1 MKALH
6 IRRVFLT
13 GHQRWYDMIRHR
25 FHLRETI
32 ATILA
37 DEERHIQAARSGI
50 IRARQELEHY
60 LSGDQ
65 FFLTTFEPYPV
76 ATGIPVVDR
85 MSDASVAAGVGP
97 MAAVAGAIAWA
108 GVEAMEE
115 AGASFGVVDNG
126 GDIALISDR
135 EVTIGIHAGTS
146 GLSDQYAF
154 VTGPLEGISGICT
167 SSATVG
173 PSISLGV
180 ADAVTVFARNP
191 ALSDAW
197 ATAVCNRVRREN
209 TSVVDEALLG
219 GSEGVCVII
228 GDWYCR
234 KGTLPR
240 VVKALVRHDR
250 ITGGLI

>member
-1 MKALH
+1 
-6 IRRVFLT
+6 
-13 GHQRWYDMIRHR
+13 MIRPR

-37 DEERHIQAARSGI
+37 DEEQHVKAAREGM

-60 LSGDQ
+60 ISGDP
-65 FFLTTFEPYPV
+65 FFLTTFEPYRIDS
-76 ATGIPVVDR
+76 GITVVDR
-85 MSDASVAAGVGP
+85 MSDASVPAGVGP

-108 GVEAMEE
+108 GVEAMVEE
-115 AGASFGVVDNG
+115 GASFGVVDNG
-126 GDIALISDR
+126 GDIAYRTDR
-135 EVTIGIHAGTS
+135 EITIGIHAGTS
-146 GLSDQYAF
+146 GMSDRYAF
-154 VTGPLEGISGICT
+154 VVGPRSGISGICT

-180 ADAVTVFARNP
+180 ADAVTIVARNP
-191 ALSDAW
+191 ALADAW
-197 ATAVCNRVRREN
+197 ATAVCNRVTKEDS
-209 TSVVDEALLG
+209 SVVDEALLG

-240 VVKALVRHDR
+240 IVKARVPHDR
-250 ITGGLI
+250 ITGGLF